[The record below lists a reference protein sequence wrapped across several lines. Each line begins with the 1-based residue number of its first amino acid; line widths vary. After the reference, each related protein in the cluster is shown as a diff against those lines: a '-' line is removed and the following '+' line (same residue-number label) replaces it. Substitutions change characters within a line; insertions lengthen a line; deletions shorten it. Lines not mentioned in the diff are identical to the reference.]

1 MVYLKKSKLILLFS
15 ILIILVSFI
24 RIKLDKKIETIDNAY
39 INGIVLEKKIYDNR
53 ISYVVKEKE
62 KILVNCYECNVEAF
76 VGDKIKAKGTYKL
89 PNKNTVFHLFNY
101 KNYLKS
107 KKINY
112 IFNVE
117 EMEAIKT
124 NNILYKLKNKIIN
137 RVNSINNNYLNT
149 FILGVNE
156 LDDEMYSV
164 YQNNGVSHLFAVSG
178 MHISLLTL
186 ILIFIL
192 KKLMKNKILV
202 YILISIFLIF
212 YMFLTNF
219 SPSVLRSSLLFIGI
233 SFNNIFKLN
242 FKTLDILLI
251 ILDILLIYNPYYF
264 YSVSF
269 LFSFTISIYLI
280 IFNGLFNKYKNY
292 FIKTFLVSVVSFL
305 VSLPIVINNFFTI
318 NIMSPIINLIS
329 VPMISFIIFPLAL
342 LTFIFPSLNNLLN
355 ISLNIFENISIFFS
369 NISINLDFGYMSIIL
384 IIIYYLIV
392 TIILIKVKNYK
403 VVLLI
408 LFMFIFYNSNYFNS
422 NPKLT
427 FIDVGQGDST
437 LLELPFNQGN
447 ILIDTGGNYN
457 YDLSSNVL
465 IPYLK
470 ARNIKRLETLVIS
483 HGDFDH
489 MGASTDLINNFKVE
503 KVIFNNGEFNDLELE
518 LIELLEKKNI
528 PYYKDIKELDMN
540 GNKLYFLNNGNYFNE
555 NDNSNVIY
563 TKLNGIK
570 LLLMG
575 DASVEVEED
584 ILEKY
589 DLDDIDI
596 LKVGHHGSK
605 TSSIKYFIDSINPKY
620 SIISV
625 GKNNRYG
632 HPNKEVLNN
641 LEQSKIYRTDIDGSI
656 MFKIKNNK
664 LRVEICSP

>member
-24 RIKLDKKIETIDNAY
+24 RIKLDKEIEIMNDNS
-39 INGIVLEKKIYDNR
+39 INGVVLEKKIYANR

-76 VGDKIKAKGTYKL
+76 AGDKIKAKGTYKL

-117 EMEAIKT
+117 EMEVIKT

-192 KKLMKNKILV
+192 KKLIKNKILV
-202 YILISIFLIF
+202 YTLISIFLIF

-233 SFNNIFKLN
+233 SFNNMFKLN

-251 ILDILLIYNPYYF
+251 ILDALLIYNPYYF

-292 FIKTFLVSVVSFL
+292 FIKTFLVSLVSFL

-342 LTFIFPSLNNLLN
+342 LTFIFPALNNLLN

-369 NISINLDFGYMSIIL
+369 NISINLDFGYMNIVL

-392 TIILIKVKNYK
+392 TSILIKVKNYK

-427 FIDVGQGDST
+427 FIDVGQGDSA

-447 ILIDTGGNYN
+447 ILIDTGGNYS

-470 ARNIKRLETLVIS
+470 ARNIKKIETLVIS
-483 HGDFDH
+483 HGDYDH
-489 MGASTDLINNFKVE
+489 MGASIDLINSFKVE

-518 LIELLEKKNI
+518 LIKLLEKKNI
-528 PYYKDIKELDMN
+528 PYYKDIRELNMN
-540 GNKLYFLNNGNYFNE
+540 GNNLYFLNNRNYFNE

-563 TKLNGIK
+563 TELNGIK

-605 TSSIKYFIDSINPKY
+605 TSSSKYFIDSINPKY

-632 HPNKEVLNN
+632 HPNKEVVDN
-641 LEQSKIYRTDIDGSI
+641 LYNSNIYRTDEYGSI
-656 MFKIKNNK
+656 MFKIKNNE
-664 LRVEICSP
+664 LEIEICPP